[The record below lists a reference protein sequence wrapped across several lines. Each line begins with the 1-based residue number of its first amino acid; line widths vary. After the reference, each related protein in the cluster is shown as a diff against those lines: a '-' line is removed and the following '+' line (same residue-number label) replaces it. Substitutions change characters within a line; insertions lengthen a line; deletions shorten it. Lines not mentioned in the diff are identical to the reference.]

1 MAIIIQENIKGN
13 IKKFDETEKEVAL
26 LIKEIMLNL
35 ADKRPFNITFM

>member
-13 IKKFDETEKEVAL
+13 IKKFDENEKEIAL
-26 LIKEIMLNL
+26 LIKEIFLNL